1 MCVLIVSIPN
11 VLDWLLD
18 FHLKAMQMYFLVFLD
33 VVGYQGK
40 SKHHS
45 NVKIFKLI
53 PRIFFFSL
61 FFLASESLY
70 HFGTAKGKDLFI
82 LIWQT
87 STK

>member
-53 PRIFFFSL
+53 PRIFFFFPYS
-61 FFLASESLY
+61 FLPQKACITL
-70 HFGTAKGKDLFI
+70 GLLRAKTCSF
-82 LIWQT
+82 
-87 STK
+87 